1 MKFGTLTRQK
11 RASGAADS
19 TSGQG
24 LARWEAM
31 AVEQQSLA
39 SSTTSSA
46 SRSVGRGGRGVQRRW
61 LTDQADPNIKIC
73 RATAQLNALVATFPF
88 LNPLICS
95 DDDASSEWSDLSH

>member
-61 LTDQADPNIKIC
+61 LTDQADPNVKIC
-73 RATAQLNALVATFPF
+73 RATAQLDALVATFPR

-95 DDDASSEWSDLSH
+95 DDDASSDWSDLSH